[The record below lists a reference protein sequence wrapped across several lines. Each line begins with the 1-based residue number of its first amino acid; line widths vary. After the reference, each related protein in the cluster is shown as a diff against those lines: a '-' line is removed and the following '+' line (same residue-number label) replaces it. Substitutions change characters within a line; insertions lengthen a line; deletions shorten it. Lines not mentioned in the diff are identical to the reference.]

1 MSALSLT
8 SPRYFGSHLDGGQ
21 SLISTVSA
29 VFTEQAHQAR
39 TALVQVS
46 IQIDRHLRA
55 ITLLGSHAMPRKE

>member
-1 MSALSLT
+1 MSAFSLT
-8 SPRYFGSHLDGGQ
+8 SPRHFADYPDGKQ
-21 SLISTVSA
+21 SLLSSVSA